1 MLKMSKWKTVS
12 LYSFKTITK
21 GKRSF
26 SSKAI
31 FTRIA
36 PLVVTGPSGVGELLS
51 FLFLTEISC

>member
-1 MLKMSKWKTVS
+1 MSRWKTVS
-12 LYSFKTITK
+12 LYGFKTITK

-26 SSKAI
+26 SSKAV

-51 FLFLTEISC
+51 FFVFDRDFL